1 MILLLM
7 LYKYV
12 IQILIIL
19 SFFIKYIFNIYFQ
32 IETLCSTYNP
42 NVFIV
47 MYSVVDER
55 SFDMAEQMLLFLW
68 KGEYIHTRGVIL
80 VGNKSDLERTRKI
93 QTNG

>member
-1 MILLLM
+1 MNIERKF
-7 LYKYV
+7 YF
-12 IQILIIL
+12 IIC
-19 SFFIKYIFNIYFQ
+19 FFQ

-47 MYSVVDER
+47 MYSVVDAR

-93 QTNG
+93 QTNGKKTPCSNNFI